1 MRKTDK
7 KTDNQLRKVLTEVCE
22 VALKE
27 IDGFQWLT
35 HLVDYSNFPNSLK
48 IVCVFDT
55 NDDLAKFQS
64 GDSKKELTQL
74 VQTKLNQISIN
85 LKKLSEHIAYDTE
98 ENCERDHRGNWAKR
112 LG

>member
-1 MRKTDK
+1 MKREKTIE
-7 KTDNQLRKVLTEVCE
+7 NLLE
-22 VALKE
+22 
-27 IDGFQWLT
+27 
-35 HLVDYSNFPNSLK
+35 
-48 IVCVFDT
+48 
-55 NDDLAKFQS
+55 LA
-64 GDSKKELTQL
+64 ELTQQ